1 MTNTITQMTITPQ
14 EHTELI
20 SVLSRYDI
28 AVRQIGIQQLKI
40 WEYEQSII
48 SMKSDIVPMI
58 DLSKTLQ
65 SEYSEL
71 IKTLE
76 AKYGSPLQ
84 INIDTG
90 DFTTEA
96 V

>member
-1 MTNTITQMTITPQ
+1 MSTTTILPQ

-40 WEYEQSII
+40 WEYAQAIRTME
-48 SMKSDIVPMI
+48 SDIIPMI
-58 DLSKTLQ
+58 DLSKALQ
-65 SEYSEL
+65 AEYAEL
-71 IKTLE
+71 MKTLE
-76 AKYGSPLQ
+76 TKYGTPLQ

-90 DFTTEA
+90 DFTLQA